1 MVAVREVILQRVVTL
16 LSGTSAQQIE
26 EEPSGDPSRFPA
38 LQIYDLGH
46 DPVTGEA
53 GTERFILSLGIDG
66 FVEGGTGA
74 SARADRTALYAEVV
88 EALFAEGAFDG
99 LAEEI
104 EQGKLANSVA
114 DLASKR
120 RLGFSLDI
128 MIHFAT
134 ARGAPQTIN

>member
-1 MVAVREVILQRVVTL
+1 MTAVRELILQRVASL
-16 LSGTSAQQIE
+16 LAATSAQVE
-26 EEPSGDPSRFPA
+26 EEPSGDPSRYPA

-53 GTERFILSLGIDG
+53 GTERFILSVGIDG
-66 FVEGGTGA
+66 FVQGGTGA
-74 SARADRTALYAEVV
+74 SVRADRNALYAEVI
-88 EALFAEGAFDG
+88 EALFADGAFDG

-114 DLASKR
+114 ELSDTK

>member
-1 MVAVREVILQRVVTL
+1 MPAVRELIMQRVVTL
-16 LSGTSAQQIE
+16 LSGASAQEVE

-46 DPVTGEA
+46 DPVMGEA
-53 GTERFILSLGIDG
+53 GTERFILSIGIDG
-66 FVEGGTGA
+66 FVEGGSGA
-74 SARADRTALYAEVV
+74 SARADRTALYTEVI
-88 EALFAEGAFDG
+88 EALFADGAFEG
-99 LAEEI
+99 LAEEV

-128 MIHFAT
+128 AIHFAT

>member
-1 MVAVREVILQRVVTL
+1 MTAVRELIIQRVVSL
-16 LSGTSAQQIE
+16 FSGTSAQEIE
-26 EEPSGDPSRFPA
+26 QEPSGDPSRFPA

-46 DPVTGEA
+46 DPVLGEA
-53 GTERFILSLGIDG
+53 GTERFILSIGIDG
-66 FVEGGTGA
+66 FVEGGSGA
-74 SARADRTALYAEVV
+74 AARADRNALYAEVI
-88 EALFAEGAFDG
+88 EALFADGAFEG

>member
-1 MVAVREVILQRVVTL
+1 MTAVRELILQRVASL
-16 LSGTSAQQIE
+16 LAATGAQQIE
-26 EEPSGDPSRFPA
+26 EEPSGDPSRYPA
-38 LQIYDLGH
+38 LQVYDLGH

-53 GTERFILSLGIDG
+53 GTERFILSVGIDG
-66 FVEGGTGA
+66 FVQGGTGA
-74 SARADRTALYAEVV
+74 SARADRNALYAEVI
-88 EALFAEGAFDG
+88 EALFADGAFDG

-114 DLASKR
+114 DLSDTR